1 MADYVI
7 TLDDDNIN
15 VGNDYLVTLDDGES
29 PNIGSPDYRI
39 GVNFEVP
46 SRSIQYTNLILDD
59 ISSEFTGSRT
69 VFNLTVNGE
78 PYIPINAQQLIISLN
93 DVILSPGI
101 DYNVSGS
108 TIIFTNP
115 PAPNFGTPGSNE
127 FWGVAL
133 RTVADLTRTINFVLD
148 NGSFDITPGVK
159 GSLGIDVSGRI
170 ESWTIVSEETGS
182 IVIDI
187 RKDRFDTYP
196 NNLTSIVGSE
206 YPRLIG
212 QSKNRDESLSTWLT
226 GIIAGDILD
235 FRVISCTGITKCSLF
250 LRLNI

>member
-1 MADYVI
+1 MADYLI
-7 TLDDDNIN
+7 TLDDENVN
-15 VGNDYLVTLDDGES
+15 VGNDYIITLDNGEDTS
-29 PNIGSPDYRI
+29 IGSPDYRI

-46 SRSIQYTNLILDD
+46 SKSIQYTNLILDD
-59 ISSEFTGSRT
+59 ISTEFNGIRT
-69 VFNLTVNGE
+69 VFNLSVNGQ
-78 PYIPINAQQLIISLN
+78 PYTPINAQQLIISLN
-93 DVILSPGI
+93 DTILSPGI
-101 DYNVSGS
+101 DYDVSGS
-108 TIIFTNP
+108 TIVFIDP
-115 PAPNFGTPGSNE
+115 PAANVGGSNE

-196 NNLTSIVGSE
+196 DNLTSIVGSE

-226 GIIAGDILD
+226 DIVAGDILD

>member
-1 MADYVI
+1 MSDYTI
-7 TLDDDNIN
+7 TLDEDQGISIARE
-15 VGNDYLVTLDDGES
+15 DYIITLDNGQDAS
-29 PNIGSPDYRI
+29 IGSPDYRI
-39 GVNFEVP
+39 GVNFEIP
-46 SRSIQYTNLILDD
+46 SKSVQYTNLILDD
-59 ISSEFTGSRT
+59 ISSEFNGSRNT
-69 VFNLTVNGE
+69 FNLTVNGE
-78 PYIPINAQQLIISLN
+78 SYTPINAQQLIISLN
-93 DVILSPGI
+93 DTILSPGI

-115 PAPNFGTPGSNE
+115 PAANVGGSNE

-159 GSLGIDVSGRI
+159 GSLGLDVSGRI

-187 RKDRFDTYP
+187 RKDQYNTYP
-196 NNLTSIVGSE
+196 DNLTSIVGSE
-206 YPRLIG
+206 YPRLIN
-212 QSKNRDESLSTWLT
+212 QSKNRDESLSTWAT
-226 GIIAGDILD
+226 DVVAGDILD